1 MTDHFLM
8 IIIMS
13 IISVYMISFFWRF
26 NRHKRLYDYDYAMI
40 VMSLGGTSPQPTKT
54 HTRLYPFDKPLF
66 LYLFSV
72 LLLFFVLFARFHFK
86 PIRKSLYKNI

>member
-13 IISVYMISFFWRF
+13 IIRVYMITFFWRF

-40 VMSLGGTSPQPTKT
+40 LMSLGGTSPQPTKT
-54 HTRLYPFDKPLF
+54 HARLYPFDKPLF
-66 LYLFSV
+66 LYLYFRSFA
-72 LLLFFVLFARFHFK
+72 FFVLFVRFHFK
-86 PIRKSLYKNI
+86 VTRKSLYKKN